1 MIEKIKR
8 MLHRGALFV
17 LHGVPRIT
25 IEAKIL
31 QVHTSELLK
40 SHVVLITGGSSGIG
54 KAIAKACLESGAK
67 VVITGRN
74 EEKLHHA
81 VDELREVATAIYSM
95 ILDNSDVKKMKEA
108 IWEAER
114 LAGAKL
120 TTLINNAGIALGSFD
135 HLEEEEFDKVLD
147 TNIKGTVFLSKYF
160 SEYLRQNDI
169 KGNILNMVS
178 SSGLRPAVSAY
189 EISKWGLRG
198 FTAGL
203 AKKLIPYGIVV
214 NGIAP
219 GPTATPMLMRDGE
232 HNLFHPTNPSGR
244 YTTPEEVASLAV
256 YLISDMARQIVGDVV
271 CMTGGAGTITYDDI
285 KF

>member
-1 MIEKIKR
+1 MIGKIKGI
-8 MLHRGALFV
+8 LHRGFHYI
-17 LHGVPRIT
+17 LHGVSHVT
-25 IEAKIL
+25 VEAKIL
-31 QVHTSELLK
+31 QVHASGLLENR
-40 SHVVLITGGSSGIG
+40 VVLITGGSSGIG

-81 VDELREVATAIYSM
+81 VDELREVATAIYPM
-95 ILDNSDVKKMKEA
+95 ILDNSDVKKMKDA

>member
-1 MIEKIKR
+1 MIGKIKGI
-8 MLHRGALFV
+8 LKRGAHYIF
-17 LHGVPRIT
+17 HGVPHVT
-25 IEAKIL
+25 VEAKIL
-31 QVHTSELLK
+31 QVHASGLLENR
-40 SHVVLITGGSSGIG
+40 VVLITGGSSGIG

-81 VDELREVATAIYSM
+81 VDELREVAMTVYPL
-95 ILDNSDVKKMKEA
+95 ILDNSDVKKMKDA
-108 IWEAER
+108 ILEAER

-135 HLEEEEFDKVLD
+135 HLEEEKFEKVLD

-160 SEYLRQNDI
+160 SEYLRQNNI

-219 GPTATPMLMRDGE
+219 GPTATPMLMKDGE
-232 HNLFHPTNPSGR
+232 QNLFHPTNPSGR

-271 CMTGGAGTITYDDI
+271 CITGGAGTITYDDV
-285 KF
+285 KY

>member
-1 MIEKIKR
+1 

>member
-1 MIEKIKR
+1 MIGKIKGI
-8 MLHRGALFV
+8 LHRGV
-17 LHGVPRIT
+17 HYILHGVSHVT
-25 IEAKIL
+25 VEAKIL
-31 QVHTSELLK
+31 QVHASGLLENR
-40 SHVVLITGGSSGIG
+40 VVLITGGSSGIG

-67 VVITGRN
+67 VVITCRN

-81 VDELREVATAIYSM
+81 VDELREVATAIYPM
-95 ILDNSDVKKMKEA
+95 ILDNSDVKKMKNA

>member
-1 MIEKIKR
+1 MIGKINGI
-8 MLHRGALFV
+8 LHRGV
-17 LHGVPRIT
+17 HYILHGVSHVT
-25 IEAKIL
+25 VEAKIL
-31 QVHTSELLK
+31 QVHASGLLENR
-40 SHVVLITGGSSGIG
+40 VVLITGGSSGIG

-81 VDELREVATAIYSM
+81 VDELREVATAIYPM
-95 ILDNSDVKKMKEA
+95 ILDNSDVKKMKDA

>member
-1 MIEKIKR
+1 MIGKIKGI
-8 MLHRGALFV
+8 LKRGVHYIF
-17 LHGVPRIT
+17 HGVPHVT
-25 IEAKIL
+25 VEAKIL
-31 QVHTSELLK
+31 QVHASGLLENR
-40 SHVVLITGGSSGIG
+40 VVLITGGSSGIG

-81 VDELREVATAIYSM
+81 VDELREVATAIYPM
-95 ILDNSDVKKMKEA
+95 ILDNSDVKKMKDA

-219 GPTATPMLMRDGE
+219 GPTATPMLMREGE
-232 HNLFHPTNPSGR
+232 HDLFHPTNPSGR

-271 CMTGGAGTITYDDI
+271 CITGGAGTITYDDI
-285 KF
+285 KY

>member
-8 MLHRGALFV
+8 ILHRGALFV

-25 IEAKIL
+25 IEAKVL

-67 VVITGRN
+67 VIITGRHK
-74 EEKLHHA
+74 EKLSSL
-81 VDELREVATAIYSM
+81 VSKLREISTAVYALP
-95 ILDNSDVKKMKEA
+95 LDNNDVKNMKDA
-108 IWEAER
+108 IIEAEK

-135 HLEEEEFDKVLD
+135 HLEEKEFEMVLD

-160 SEYLRQNDI
+160 SEYLRQNNI

-178 SSGLRPAVSAY
+178 SSGFRPAVSAY

-203 AKKLIPYGIVV
+203 AKKLIPFGIVV

-219 GPTATPMLMRDGE
+219 GPTATPMLKRSEDN
-232 HNLFHPTNPSGR
+232 NLLHPTNPSGR

-271 CMTGGAGTITYDDI
+271 CMTGGAGTLTYDDI
-285 KF
+285 KY

>member
-31 QVHTSELLK
+31 QVHASGLLENR
-40 SHVVLITGGSSGIG
+40 VVLITGGSSGIG

-95 ILDNSDVKKMKEA
+95 ILDNSDVKKMKDA